1 MPELFSVIFFM
12 ATKVFERKVCAQP
25 PNILMHLLF
34 FN

>member
-1 MPELFSVIFFM
+1 MPELFSVIVFM
-12 ATKVFERKVCAQP
+12 ATKLFERKVFAQP